1 MIMSLIHV
9 TGAGGAV
16 DGSKVAVADKR
27 RRGLFGA
34 GNGALNSYRISYE
47 NDSDCFFV
55 KWESKRR
62 MMTREIT

>member
-47 NDSDCFFV
+47 NDGDCFFV
-55 KWESKRR
+55 K
-62 MMTREIT
+62 